1 MSITELPSM
10 EAEYLAPTTDT
21 GLIPLVSP
29 DRRFTKLRDASG
41 QVAAH
46 LVKIPLDPAGM
57 PAYQRALPAHGGR
70 PVSAYLH
77 VANDDRLQ
85 FPRFAYVTFRE
96 QLAAFAA
103 AATGLVALVAA
114 WFGAWTVAQ

>member
-46 LVKIPLDPAGM
+46 LVKIPLDAAGL
-57 PAYQRALPAHGGR
+57 PAYQRALPAH
-70 PVSAYLH
+70 S
-77 VANDDRLQ
+77 
-85 FPRFAYVTFRE
+85 
-96 QLAAFAA
+96 
-103 AATGLVALVAA
+103 
-114 WFGAWTVAQ
+114 GARCPHTCMSRTTTAPSSPGSRM